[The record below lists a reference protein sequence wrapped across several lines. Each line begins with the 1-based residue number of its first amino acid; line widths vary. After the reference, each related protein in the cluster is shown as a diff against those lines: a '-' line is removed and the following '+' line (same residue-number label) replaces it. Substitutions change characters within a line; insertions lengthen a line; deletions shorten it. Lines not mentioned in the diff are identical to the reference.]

1 MAPVPISHLSRYVR
15 DKAGEPPHPS
25 LPVPTLWLI
34 FPYTPQFTAPSMASV
49 LEQLN
54 VINGILFIPL
64 R

>member
-1 MAPVPISHLSRYVR
+1 MAPVLTSHPLRY
-15 DKAGEPPHPS
+15 EPGMSGSSSLASCQAPLTSGLPHHS
-25 LPVPTLWLI
+25 
-34 FPYTPQFTAPSMASV
+34 QFTAPSMASV